1 MSAGNLSKS
10 YLRLVREFP
19 LVSIRDDAHLAAAST
34 MLDRV
39 LMLGEDDPGVVAY
52 LDALSDLVW
61 VYEQRDPIT
70 GGTAAGALAMVM
82 EGRGLTQS
90 RLARE
95 VGIAQATISN
105 VLRGVRDFT
114 GAQAV
119 RLGKYFSVE
128 PGAFLSTDAEENLA
142 AAAPLATAQR
152 PGGGSPR
159 RSARR
164 KIPGTH
170 AREYRVKKASTE

>member
-1 MSAGNLSKS
+1 MSAEHLSKS

-19 LVSIRDDAHLAAAST
+19 LTSIRDDAHLAAAST

-70 GGTAAGALAMVM
+70 DGTAAGALAMVM

-128 PGAFLSTDAEENLA
+128 PGAFLPTVAEEKIA
-142 AAAPLATAQR
+142 AIAPLATAQG
-152 PGGGSPR
+152 PGGGGPR
-159 RSARR
+159 RSAR
-164 KIPGTH
+164 KNVSETH
-170 AREYRVKKASTE
+170 AREYRAKKVSAE